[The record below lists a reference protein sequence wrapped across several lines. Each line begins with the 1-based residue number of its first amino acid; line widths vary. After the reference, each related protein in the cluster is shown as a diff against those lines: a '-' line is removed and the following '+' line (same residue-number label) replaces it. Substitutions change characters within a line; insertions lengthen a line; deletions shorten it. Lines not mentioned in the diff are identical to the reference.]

1 MLKIII
7 YLCIGFKIQMRPK
20 IQNLGDLAKYRYM
33 SEIKKGYGV
42 IVIDCESD
50 EEGRHCHR
58 CRHDY
63 PNLRTAVIAAQ
74 GIIRTLGA
82 MHGMGVENQR
92 DRIMAYHQK
101 GDKEGLGAYIAEIY
115 DNEGTRIEDIWGQTQ
130 ERAILRQ
137 ESREKSNYSNKRPG
151 GGVS

>member
-1 MLKIII
+1 
-7 YLCIGFKIQMRPK
+7 MRPK
-20 IQNLGDLAKYRYM
+20 IQNLGDLAKYRFM
-33 SEIKKGYGV
+33 NEIKKGYKV

-50 EEGRHCHR
+50 EEGRSIIVDAGY
-58 CRHDY
+58 DY
-63 PNLRTAVIAAQ
+63 PDLRTAVIAAQ
-74 GIIRTLGA
+74 GIMRTLGA
-82 MHGMGVENQR
+82 MYGMGVENQR

-137 ESREKSNYSNKRPG
+137 ESREKSNYSNKRSG